1 MLGKRKDS
9 FIEEADNPE
18 EKVNS
23 CPREPAP
30 HFPGFAQEL
39 CKEKRRAVR

>member
-9 FIEEADNPE
+9 FTEEADNPE

-23 CPREPAP
+23 CPRESTP
-30 HFPGFAQEL
+30 HFPGFTQEL
-39 CKEKRRAVR
+39 HKEKRRAMC